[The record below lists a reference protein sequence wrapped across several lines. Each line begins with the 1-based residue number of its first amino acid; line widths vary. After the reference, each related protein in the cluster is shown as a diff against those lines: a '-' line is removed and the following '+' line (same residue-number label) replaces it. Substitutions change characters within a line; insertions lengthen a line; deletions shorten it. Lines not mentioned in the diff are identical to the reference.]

1 MAVKLAVPPIVE
13 AAKSIAAFSVI
24 ATFAPVIA
32 NAPKVDDA
40 WSKVMSA
47 LPLFKVVAPAIVK
60 VPLSVIAPPAVADKL
75 AAVNALR
82 SKAVVS
88 TIVTALPES
97 VAKVT
102 VPPKLLPALFK
113 VIAASVPAVFVKVDA
128 PVIANAPLLVIASDE
143 VIAKVPPTVDAPRS
157 VAAFSVIATF
167 APVIANAPKLD
178 ASVKVM
184 SALPLF
190 KVVAPVIAKTP
201 LSVIA

>member
-1 MAVKLAVPPIVE
+1 VAVKLAVPLIVE
-13 AAKSIAAFSVI
+13 AANSIAAFSVI

-32 NAPKVDDA
+32 NAPKLDA
-40 WSKVMSA
+40 SVKVMSA

-60 VPLSVIAPPAVADKL
+60 TPLSVIAPPVVADKL

-128 PVIANAPLLVIASDE
+128 PVIANAPLLVIASAE
-143 VIAKVPPTVDAPRS
+143 IIAKVPPTVDAPRS
-157 VAAFSVIATF
+157 VEAFSVIATF
-167 APVIANAPKLD
+167 APVIANAPKVDD
-178 ASVKVM
+178 A
-184 SALPLF
+184 
-190 KVVAPVIAKTP
+190 
-201 LSVIA
+201 